1 MESLLQQP
9 LEQLQSFPDA
19 VHMVFA
25 NEWLLALDL
34 SQMATR
40 RQMIGEI
47 FHQGQ
52 SQALLSHSQSE
63 VLLEQLARQEPTFV
77 DQLTQAVNEAQTQGL
92 TQSLPKQVQR
102 LLQGQIVTGLQTEGQ
117 NLCYQ
122 LLGGLA
128 LRLQYTPHEQLLL
141 EKGQQVVATWE
152 ISLFPAVHAYLLR
165 QTLLALPP
173 GQVQTHQIL
182 KLMEQAMAATG
193 DLLTAS

>member
-40 RQMIGEI
+40 RQMQGEV

>member
-1 MESLLQQP
+1 
-9 LEQLQSFPDA
+9 
-19 VHMVFA
+19 VFA